1 MSEMN
6 NLKDYLIKLGT
17 SKVGFANVE
26 GLASEFTSLPNGISL
41 VLKLPKQA
49 MHFLNEEDSY

>member
-1 MSEMN
+1 MN

-49 MHFLNEEDSY
+49 MHFLNEEDYK